1 MIITNYEGANQF
13 NNNHSVSQRNRAVSE
28 VASLASRHRRRSA
41 VPSFPGFGG
50 RGWRAGSV
58 DQNLLEGFQSD
69 GGKAPGAGRPGGVQ
83 FGRGCRTVGLNAA
96 GGLGGLGLTWLG
108 V

>member
-1 MIITNYEGANQF
+1 
-13 NNNHSVSQRNRAVSE
+13 VSE

-50 RGWRAGSV
+50 GRGWRAGSV

-69 GGKAPGAGRPGGVQ
+69 GGMHAQ
-83 FGRGCRTVGLNAA
+83 
-96 GGLGGLGLTWLG
+96 
-108 V
+108 